1 VLYKKII
8 LVTGA
13 TSGIGVAICKALASK
28 DVLILAHYHQSHK
41 TISSIEKS
49 VLEYGGGFDS
59 YQADFSDQDS
69 VENLISYVENT
80 YGRLDCLVNNAACN
94 AQDGNGAL
102 EEMSLLTFDRLAKV
116 NFYATFMLCKAGVK
130 MMKKVNKG
138 VIVNITS
145 EAAKFGGRNIAAYAS
160 TKAAINT
167 LTIALA
173 REVSKYGIR
182 VNAVSPGVIE
192 TDAQSIR
199 FKNKTD
205 IDNLISSIPMG
216 RMGLPHEVADVV
228 RWLASEKSSYI
239 NGSIVSVTGGR

>member
-1 VLYKKII
+1 MMYKKII

-13 TSGIGVAICKALASK
+13 TSGIGVAICKALAEK
-28 DVLILAHYHQSHK
+28 DTLILAHYHQSQK
-41 TISSIEKS
+41 TISSIEKC
-49 VLEYGGGFDS
+49 VLECGGGFDS

-69 VENLISYVENT
+69 VQGLISYLDKK
-80 YGRLDCLVNNAACN
+80 YGRLDGLVNNAACN
-94 AQDGNGAL
+94 DQDGNGAL
-102 EEMSLLTFDRLAKV
+102 EDMSLLTFDRLVKV
-116 NFYATFMLCKAGVK
+116 NLYAIFMLCKAGVK
-130 MMKKVNKG
+130 MMQKTNKG
-138 VIVNITS
+138 VIVNVTS

-173 REVSKYGIR
+173 REVAKYGIR

-205 IDNLISSIPMG
+205 IDNLISSIPMS
-216 RMGLPHEVADVV
+216 RMGLPKEIADVV
-228 RWLASEKSSYI
+228 KWLVGENSSYV
-239 NGSIVSVTGGR
+239 NGSIISVTGAR